1 MLTYDLNRRGEQ
13 SIYEYLY
20 QCIRSD
26 ILDGV
31 LTAGERLPSKRSL
44 AHHLNIGVI
53 TVANAYEQL
62 LTEGYNRTP
71 SPARPRRMARTVKIF
86 RFMHFSLPLYQKQKI
101 RLPARRFA
109 GDSSFDTASA
119 SVS

>member
-62 LTEGYNRTP
+62 LTEGYIR
-71 SPARPRRMARTVKIF
+71 SEERRGYFVPGRG
-86 RFMHFSLPLYQKQKI
+86 L
-101 RLPARRFA
+101 
-109 GDSSFDTASA
+109 SS
-119 SVS
+119 